1 MGAMDKLVSFCV
13 AGFFIFSIVYM
24 GFYFKK
30 NREMGGDVLKQVDV
44 ATCPSLAA
52 ALRGELI
59 GIAKNSGCGMERVL
73 EFRLRAAWTE
83 MLRQGKATNEEK
95 DAVVNFENALENLS
109 DAMEKIGRIPE
120 FRKRIRL

>member
-1 MGAMDKLVSFCV
+1 MGAMNKLALFSVV
-13 AGFFIFSIVYM
+13 GFFIGAIVFIGFEVKSKKSI
-24 GFYFKK
+24 
-30 NREMGGDVLKQVDV
+30 DVLKHVSDP
-44 ATCPSLAA
+44 TCLHIAG

-59 GIAKNSGCGMERVL
+59 GIAKNSGCGMESVL